1 MWHGKAGEASH
12 RGTRSGE
19 AGQARLGASGYGM
32 VWRGKAGMV
41 SLDVVSHGEAGV
53 ARRVLVMRGAFGQG
67 RHGEFWHGEV
77 WCGPVGQ
84 CRHI

>member
-1 MWHGKAGEASH
+1 M
-12 RGTRSGE
+12 
-19 AGQARLGASGYGM
+19 GQGPARQGRLGSARPGTAWCGE
-32 VWRGKAGMV
+32 AGMV